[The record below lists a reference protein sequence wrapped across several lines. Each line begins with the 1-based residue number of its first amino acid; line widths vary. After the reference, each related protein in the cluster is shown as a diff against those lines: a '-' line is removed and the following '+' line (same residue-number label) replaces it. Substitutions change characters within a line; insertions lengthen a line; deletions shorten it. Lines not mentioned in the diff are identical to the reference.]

1 MTISDTFGDFTP
13 GLSSPIC
20 GGFDIVPDDAVD
32 LQNVTRA
39 IVLPSGGDVSVV
51 LKNGDAI
58 TLPAL
63 TAGVISMA
71 LERPKCGKLCR
82 CCRVSAAPKRH
93 NFCG

>member
-20 GGFDIVPDDAVD
+20 DGFDIVPDDAVD

-39 IVLPSGGDVSVV
+39 IVLASGGDVSVV
-51 LKNGDAI
+51 LKNGDTI

-63 TAGVISMA
+63 TAGVIY
-71 LERPKCGKLCR
+71 PV
-82 CCRVSAAPKRH
+82 RVSRVLAAGTTAAGIK
-93 NFCG
+93 GLI

>member
-39 IVLPSGGDVSVV
+39 IVLASGGDVSVV
-51 LKNGDAI
+51 LKNGDTI

-63 TAGVISMA
+63 TAGVIY
-71 LERPKCGKLCR
+71 PV
-82 CCRVSAAPKRH
+82 RVSRVLAAGTTASGIK
-93 NFCG
+93 GLI